1 MRKFFLLLLTGALF
15 TACIDKDY
23 DLENIDTDNVT
34 IGGDESKFEIPLA
47 KVLVTL
53 ADIANG
59 DVNIQELCEKADKWL
74 PSKLPGNAD
83 YVDLTQLTLHSYT
96 DGIFDAL
103 IAEMQSTP
111 SKLDEVTDMIWDDY
125 RDVFASILG
134 VSPSPENEAL
144 FKTAFK
150 TVYDTDDQVLDEV
163 KSQFSGYLTEDLN
176 VEPIDYNIGR
186 VDISDDVVDMI
197 ADNLDPEGSGS
208 SKNSLYL
215 AGEIASKLP
224 ISLYLEPELKSVP
237 EDGSPATTILKFD
250 VEVDATKGTNEIKD
264 SEKTRLYAEGL
275 RQLLNNAAI
284 NIPVTLEKYYP
295 GKGFETDKSQIEI
308 KLYLIK
314 NGGLK
319 LDI

>member
-23 DLENIDTDNVT
+23 DLENIETDNVT

-74 PSKLPGNAD
+74 PSNLPGNAD

-125 RDVFASILG
+125 RNVFASILG

-150 TVYDTDDQVLDEV
+150 TVYDTDDRVLGEV

-224 ISLYLEPELKSVP
+224 LSLYLEPELKSVP

-284 NIPVTLEKYYP
+284 SIPVTLEKYYP
-295 GKGFETDKSQIEI
+295 GKGFETGKSQIEI

>member
-1 MRKFFLLLLTGALF
+1 MRKIFLLLLTGALF

-23 DLENIDTDNVT
+23 DLENIETDNVT
-34 IGGDESKFEIPLA
+34 IGGDESEFRIPLVR
-47 KVLVTL
+47 VLVTM

-74 PSKLPGNAD
+74 PSNLPGNAD

-111 SKLDEVTDMIWDDY
+111 AKLDEVTNMIWDDY

-134 VSPSPENEAL
+134 VPASPENEAI

-150 TVYDTDDQVLDEV
+150 TVYDTDDRVLDEV

>member
-23 DLENIDTDNVT
+23 DLENIETDNVT

-74 PSKLPGNAD
+74 PSNLPGNAD

-144 FKTAFK
+144 FKTTFK
-150 TVYDTDDQVLDEV
+150 TVYDTDDRVLDEV

-224 ISLYLEPELKSVP
+224 LSLYLEPELKSVP

-284 NIPVTLEKYYP
+284 SIPVTLEKYYP
-295 GKGFETDKSQIEI
+295 GKGFETGKSQIEI

>member
-23 DLENIDTDNVT
+23 DLENIETDNVT

-74 PSKLPGNAD
+74 PSNLPGNAD

-125 RDVFASILG
+125 RDVFASILD

-150 TVYDTDDQVLDEV
+150 TVYDTDDRVLDEV

-224 ISLYLEPELKSVP
+224 LSLYLEPELKSVP

-284 NIPVTLEKYYP
+284 SIPVTLEKYYP
-295 GKGFETDKSQIEI
+295 GKGFETGKSQIEI

>member
-1 MRKFFLLLLTGALF
+1 MRKIFLLLLTGALF

-23 DLENIDTDNVT
+23 DLENIETDNVT
-34 IGGDESKFEIPLA
+34 IGGDESEFRIPLVR
-47 KVLVTL
+47 VLVTM

-74 PSKLPGNAD
+74 PSNLPGNAD

-111 SKLDEVTDMIWDDY
+111 AKLDEVTNMIWDDY

-134 VSPSPENEAL
+134 VPASPENEAI

-150 TVYDTDDQVLDEV
+150 TVYDTDDRVLDEV

-295 GKGFETDKSQIEI
+295 VKGFETDKSQIEI

>member
-23 DLENIDTDNVT
+23 DLENIETDNVT

-74 PSKLPGNAD
+74 PSNLPGNAD

-150 TVYDTDDQVLDEV
+150 TVYATDDQVLDEV

-224 ISLYLEPELKSVP
+224 LSLYLEPELKSVP

-284 NIPVTLEKYYP
+284 SIPVTLEKYYP
-295 GKGFETDKSQIEI
+295 GKGFETGKSQIEI

>member
-23 DLENIDTDNVT
+23 DLENIETDNVT

-74 PSKLPGNAD
+74 PSNLPGNAD

-150 TVYDTDDQVLDEV
+150 TVYDTDDRVLGEV

-224 ISLYLEPELKSVP
+224 LSLYLEPELKSVP

-284 NIPVTLEKYYP
+284 SIPVTLEKYYP
-295 GKGFETDKSQIEI
+295 GKGFETGKSQIEI

>member
-23 DLENIDTDNVT
+23 DLENIETDNVT

-74 PSKLPGNAD
+74 PSNLPGNAD

-150 TVYDTDDQVLDEV
+150 TVYDTDYQVLNEV

-224 ISLYLEPELKSVP
+224 LSLYLEPELKSVP

-250 VEVDATKGTNEIKD
+250 IEVDATKGTNEIKD

-284 NIPVTLEKYYP
+284 SIPVTLEKYYP
-295 GKGFETDKSQIEI
+295 GKGFETGKSQIEI

>member
-1 MRKFFLLLLTGALF
+1 M
-15 TACIDKDY
+15 
-23 DLENIDTDNVT
+23 
-34 IGGDESKFEIPLA
+34 
-47 KVLVTL
+47 LVTL

-74 PSKLPGNAD
+74 PSNLPGNAD

-144 FKTAFK
+144 FKTTFK
-150 TVYDTDDQVLDEV
+150 TVYDTDDRVLDEV

-224 ISLYLEPELKSVP
+224 LSLYLEPELKSVP

-284 NIPVTLEKYYP
+284 SIPVTLEKYYP
-295 GKGFETDKSQIEI
+295 GKGFETGKSQIEI

>member
-1 MRKFFLLLLTGALF
+1 M
-15 TACIDKDY
+15 
-23 DLENIDTDNVT
+23 
-34 IGGDESKFEIPLA
+34 
-47 KVLVTL
+47 LVTL

-74 PSKLPGNAD
+74 PSNLPGNAD

-125 RDVFASILG
+125 RNVFASILG

-224 ISLYLEPELKSVP
+224 LSLYLEPELKSVP

-284 NIPVTLEKYYP
+284 SIPVTLEKYYP
-295 GKGFETDKSQIEI
+295 GKGFETGKSQIEI

>member
-1 MRKFFLLLLTGALF
+1 MRKIFLLLLTGALF

-23 DLENIDTDNVT
+23 DLENIETDNVT
-34 IGGDESKFEIPLA
+34 IGGDESEFRIPLVR
-47 KVLVTL
+47 VLVTM

-74 PSKLPGNAD
+74 PSNLPGNAD

-111 SKLDEVTDMIWDDY
+111 AKLDEVTNMIWDDY

-134 VSPSPENEAL
+134 VPASPENEAI

-150 TVYDTDDQVLDEV
+150 TVYDTDNRVLDEV